1 MKRILFASS
10 LLVSSLSFSQSR
22 YPLQTVIDGDSVVIL
37 TKAQA
42 DTINAIFDSQR
53 AKIAQ
58 FKQETKVKDSI
69 ISLRDTMLIFYTSR
83 YTEYKTIIET
93 QIIREDKLDTIRGW
107 LLERAKEGS
116 WVYYSY
122 INDEIVAVDLS
133 DYIVR
138 KDDYTGDLLF
148 YKRTEECPDD
158 NKQKEPPLGWHTD
171 IVKPKRPKLNIFKL

>member
-1 MKRILFASS
+1 M
-10 LLVSSLSFSQSR
+10 
-22 YPLQTVIDGDSVVIL
+22 IDGDSVVIL

-122 INDEIVAVDLS
+122 LNDEIVAVDLS

-158 NKQKEPPLGWHTD
+158 NKQNEPPFGWHTD

>member
-1 MKRILFASS
+1 
-10 LLVSSLSFSQSR
+10 LSFSQSR

-122 INDEIVAVDLS
+122 LNDEIVAVDLS

-138 KDDYTGDLLF
+138 KDDFTGDLLF

>member
-1 MKRILFASS
+1 
-10 LLVSSLSFSQSR
+10 LSFSQSR

-42 DTINAIFDSQR
+42 DTINAIFDSQK

>member
-1 MKRILFASS
+1 
-10 LLVSSLSFSQSR
+10 LSFSQSR

-122 INDEIVAVDLS
+122 LNDEIVAVDLS

-158 NKQKEPPLGWHTD
+158 NKQNEPPLGWHTD

>member
-1 MKRILFASS
+1 
-10 LLVSSLSFSQSR
+10 
-22 YPLQTVIDGDSVVIL
+22 VIDGDSVVIL

-158 NKQKEPPLGWHTD
+158 NKQNEPPLGWHTD

>member
-1 MKRILFASS
+1 M
-10 LLVSSLSFSQSR
+10 
-22 YPLQTVIDGDSVVIL
+22 IDGDSVVIL

-122 INDEIVAVDLS
+122 LNDEIVAVDLS

-158 NKQKEPPLGWHTD
+158 NKQNEPPLGWHTD

>member
-1 MKRILFASS
+1 M
-10 LLVSSLSFSQSR
+10 
-22 YPLQTVIDGDSVVIL
+22 IDGDSVVIL

-158 NKQKEPPLGWHTD
+158 NKQNEPPLGWHTD

>member
-1 MKRILFASS
+1 
-10 LLVSSLSFSQSR
+10 
-22 YPLQTVIDGDSVVIL
+22 VIDGDSVVIL

-53 AKIAQ
+53 TKIAQ

-138 KDDYTGDLLF
+138 KDDFTGDLLF

>member
-1 MKRILFASS
+1 M
-10 LLVSSLSFSQSR
+10 
-22 YPLQTVIDGDSVVIL
+22 IDGDSVVIL

-122 INDEIVAVDLS
+122 LNDEIVAVDLS

>member
-1 MKRILFASS
+1 M
-10 LLVSSLSFSQSR
+10 
-22 YPLQTVIDGDSVVIL
+22 IDGDSVVIL

-53 AKIAQ
+53 AKIAK